1 VFERRPHP
9 SERRANS
16 KICVP
21 LSFGEG
27 GYGSATEH
35 VLGKKVV
42 SARFLIWIFLFSL
55 SIITSSAQEVKV
67 KGYFSADSVKLGKP
81 ITFYLSAKYPQA
93 SNVLFPD
100 SSFSFAPFEFQKK
113 NFVATQTKDGFS
125 YDSVAYTL
133 ATFEIDSIQT
143 LKLPVFVVHPKDCTA
158 VFSEIDQVFFDRI
171 VKNLPDSVRLE
182 KIPLKTNTN
191 YFKVSWLLNYPLL
204 SIIIGAL
211 IVLLIAG
218 WVIFGK
224 RIRKYL
230 KIKKMNKN
238 YLSFVS
244 QFDGSIEK
252 AQTTF
257 TSQST
262 EAALLV
268 WKKYLENLLDKP
280 YTKYTTKEI
289 REKESDA
296 RLGESLSAVD
306 KMIYANVQGDKAHF
320 INLKN
325 YSEDQFN
332 KKLEEVKNG

>member
-9 SERRANS
+9 SERRADS
-16 KICVP
+16 KICMP
-21 LSFGEG
+21 LSRGEG
-27 GYGSATEH
+27 NGS
-35 VLGKKVV
+35 
-42 SARFLIWIFLFSL
+42 SAAKQSPVQGEVTIRFLIWSFLFSL

-67 KGYFSADSVKLGKP
+67 KGYFSADSIQLGKP
-81 ITFYLSAKYPQA
+81 ISFYLTARYPQ
-93 SNVLFPD
+93 STNIVFPD
-100 SSFSFAPFEFQKK
+100 SAFSFAPFEFLKK
-113 NFVATQTKDGFS
+113 RFVPTQTKNGES
-125 YDSVAYTL
+125 YDSAIYTL
-133 ATFEIDSIQT
+133 TTFEIDSIQT
-143 LKLPVFVVHPKDCTA
+143 LKLPAFVIHQKDCTV
-158 VFSEIDQVFFDRI
+158 VFSELDTVFFDKA
-171 VKNLPDSVRLE
+171 VKNLPDSVQLE

-191 YFKVSWLLNYPLL
+191 YFQVSWLLNYPLL
-204 SIIIGAL
+204 SIIVGAL
-211 IVLLIAG
+211 IVLLIVG
-218 WVIFGK
+218 WIIFGK
-224 RIRKYL
+224 RIRKYFN
-230 KIKKMNKN
+230 IKKMNKN

-244 QFDGSIEK
+244 QFNSSIEK

-289 REKESDA
+289 REKESDP

-320 INLKN
+320 MNLKN

>member
-9 SERRANS
+9 SERCADS
-16 KICVP
+16 KICMP
-21 LSFGEG
+21 LSRGEG
-27 GYGSATEH
+27 NGS
-35 VLGKKVV
+35 
-42 SARFLIWIFLFSL
+42 SAAKQSPTIRFSIWSFLFSL

-67 KGYFSADSVKLGKP
+67 KGYFSSDSVKLGKP

-133 ATFEIDSIQT
+133 ATFEIDSLQT
-143 LKLPVFVVHPKDCTA
+143 LKLPVFVVHPKDCTI
-158 VFSEIDQVFFDRI
+158 VFSETDRVFFART
-171 VKNLPDSVRLE
+171 VKNLPDSVQLE

-211 IVLLIAG
+211 IVLLIVG

-224 RIRKYL
+224 RIRKYF

-252 AQTTF
+252 AQATF

-289 REKESDA
+289 RERESDA
-296 RLGESLSAVD
+296 WLGESLSAVD

>member
-1 VFERRPHP
+1 VFEG
-9 SERRANS
+9 A
-16 KICVP
+16 
-21 LSFGEG
+21 
-27 GYGSATEH
+27 
-35 VLGKKVV
+35 VV
-42 SARFLIWIFLFSL
+42 SGHKGAKTRRNARKGGSYHRLLISIFAGLL
-55 SIITSSAQEVKV
+55 ITFISSAQEVKV
-67 KGYFSADSVKLGKP
+67 KGYFSADSIQLGKS
-81 ITFYLSAKYPQA
+81 ISFYLTARYPQ
-93 SNVLFPD
+93 STNIVFPD
-100 SSFSFAPFEFQKK
+100 SAFSFAPFEFQKK
-113 NFVATQTKDGFS
+113 SFVATQTKNGES
-125 YDSVAYTL
+125 YDSAIYTL
-133 ATFEIDSIQT
+133 TTFEIDSVQA
-143 LKLPVFVVHPKDCTA
+143 LKLPAFIIHPKDCTA

-306 KMIYANVQGDKAHF
+306 KMIYANVQGEKAHF